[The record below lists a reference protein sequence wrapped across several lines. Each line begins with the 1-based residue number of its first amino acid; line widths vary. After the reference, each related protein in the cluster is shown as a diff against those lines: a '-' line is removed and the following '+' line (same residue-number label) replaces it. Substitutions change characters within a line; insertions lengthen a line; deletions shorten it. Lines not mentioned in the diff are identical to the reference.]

1 MLKLNT
7 NIKLIIL
14 PIVIIVSMIVLS
26 FVFSQKIQI
35 LKKEIDLIYFGN
47 FVPNYKLNFIKNEYL
62 RIIYSGKITEKEKK
76 EILKNWEY
84 YFKQYKTEE
93 ERKIVNKIDK
103 QLKQAFT
110 KNSKS
115 SYKQSLKNMEYLIKY
130 EVDSAYL
137 QRKEFLVKYQK
148 MQDSLF
154 YSQIAII
161 VVVLLFTVF
170 IIYQAIRQNKHLA
183 YLNEQ
188 YKIEANTDALTN
200 LYNRKYFDTVFK
212 DLTSISYENN
222 FQSAFIMIDIDFFK
236 QYNDT
241 YGHDA
246 GDITLQKVA
255 YVLDSCLDKEYEYS
269 FRLGGEE
276 FGIIIFNTNLKYVQY
291 TLNNIR
297 HELHTMQIPH
307 TASKTGFVT
316 LSMGVVMID
325 RNTFKLSPKELY
337 NMADKKLYHSKE
349 NGRDQFT
356 I

>member
-1 MLKLNT
+1 MNKSNI

-14 PIVIIVSMIVLS
+14 PIVIIVSMIILS
-26 FVFSQKIQI
+26 FVFSQKIQL

-47 FVPNYKLNFIKNEYL
+47 FVPNYKLNIIQNDLL
-62 RIIYSGKITEKEKK
+62 RILYTGKINSKDKE
-76 EILKNWEY
+76 EILSNWEY
-84 YFKQYKTEE
+84 YFKQYKTED
-93 ERKIVNKIDK
+93 ERKIVNKIDL
-103 QLKQAFT
+103 QLKKAFEE
-110 KNSKS
+110 NSKGAF
-115 SYKQSLKNMEYLIKY
+115 KQSLKNIEYIIKH
-130 EVDSAYL
+130 EVDGAYL
-137 QRKEFLVKYQK
+137 QRKEFLLNYQK
-148 MQDSLF
+148 MQDNLF
-154 YSQIAII
+154 YAQIII
-161 VVVLLFTVF
+161 TVLVLMFTVF
-170 IIYQAIRQNKHLA
+170 VIYQAIRQNKHLA
-183 YLNEQ
+183 LMNEH
-188 YKIEANTDALTN
+188 YKIEANTDGLTN

-212 DLTSISYENN
+212 DLAAISYENN

-246 GDITLQKVA
+246 GDIALQKVA
-255 YVLDSCLDKEYEYS
+255 YILDKCLDKDYEYS

-276 FGIIIFNTNLKYVQY
+276 FGLIIFNTNLKYVQY

-325 RNTFKLSPKELY
+325 KNTYKLSPKELY
-337 NMADKKLYHSKE
+337 NIADKKLYHSKE